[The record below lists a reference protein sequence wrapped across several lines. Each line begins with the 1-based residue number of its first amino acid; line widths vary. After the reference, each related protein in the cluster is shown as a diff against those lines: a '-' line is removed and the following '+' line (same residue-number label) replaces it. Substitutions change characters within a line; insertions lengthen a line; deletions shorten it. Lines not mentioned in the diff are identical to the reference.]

1 VQACNAAGCAG
12 WSATQSTSVLLPP
25 PTPATISVP
34 STSSGA
40 VSVGW
45 ASASTA
51 TSYTLQH
58 QLNGGSW
65 STVFTGNA
73 TSTSVS
79 ETTSGS
85 YAYRVEACNGG
96 GCGAYKASGTVT
108 VTIPPASAPSLSAPS
123 SSNTGSY
130 TVSWTG
136 VSGATSYN
144 LQEQVNSG
152 AWSTIYSGTTLS
164 DAMSGHA
171 NGTYGYRVQA
181 CNAGG
186 CSGWSAIVSV
196 TVLFPPTVPQY
207 PLTLTSDSTNK
218 VIGISWSAISTATS
232 YQLQEVDPSGVDN
245 VLAVGSATS
254 TSVSATVSG
263 TYRFNLKACN
273 SGGCSA
279 WSSWQSTTIT
289 IYTSTGGGGVSK
301 N

>member
-40 VSVGW
+40 VSVSW

-96 GCGAYKASGTVT
+96 GCSAYKSSGTVT

-136 VSGATSYN
+136 ISGATSYN

-152 AWSTIYSGTTLS
+152 AWSTIYSGTGTSRAFSGKANNTL
-164 DAMSGHA
+164 
-171 NGTYGYRVQA
+171 YGYRVNA

-186 CSGWSAIVSV
+186 CSAWSVTASVQVSV
-196 TVLFPPTVPQY
+196 LPVPTNVHQ
-207 PLTLTSDSTNK
+207 TLQGWKVFKNYVVWDAMANATRYEVKLDST
-218 VIGISWSAISTATS
+218 SSATVYSGTATS
-232 YQLQEVDPSGVDN
+232 YFI
-245 VLAVGSATS
+245 GSAWYPDTPPS
-254 TSVSATVSG
+254 HYAYV
-263 TYRFNLKACN
+263 RACYAA
-273 SGGCSA
+273 GCSA
-279 WSSWQSTTIT
+279 WVGASPP
-289 IYTSTGGGGVSK
+289 
-301 N
+301 